1 MSTSNLWWA
10 LLAIAT
16 VVAPL
21 YLIWFLLGW
30 LERRRNAGAGKP
42 IRLR

>member
-21 YLIWFLLGW
+21 YLIWILLDW
-30 LERRRNAGAGKP
+30 LERHRSPGASKST
-42 IRLR
+42 RLR